1 MTVHAVRV
9 VTDPDASPAGA
20 ARLATPGRRRAWLPV
35 VALLTLGLAVVA
47 SATIGAT
54 SVEPAALWQS
64 GHPDHGVAA
73 ARLDRTA
80 LGLAVG
86 AALALSGALLQ
97 GLTRNPVADPGLLG
111 INAGASLAV
120 VTSISVFSVSTTVG
134 FVWAGLLG
142 AAVAGLLVHT
152 VAAAGA
158 GGATPV
164 KIAVSGAAVTAAV
177 TSLTSAM
184 LLADRSVM
192 TSFRFWSVGTLGGRD
207 WSVLSAGLP
216 FLLVGAL
223 LAVAGARLLDALAL
237 GDDVARALGRR
248 VQLDRAVVGL
258 AAVLLAGAA
267 TALAGPIAFVGL
279 VVPHVVRT
287 FTGPRHRVLLLWSAV
302 VGATLV
308 LLADTAGRVIAP
320 PSEVQVGVMAAIV
333 GLPFFLVLVRRI
345 RGGGL

>member
-1 MTVHAVRV
+1 MTVHTVRV
-9 VTDPDASPAGA
+9 ADPDAPTAGTA
-20 ARLATPGRRRAWLPV
+20 AVATSSRSRPWLPF
-35 VALLTLGLAVVA
+35 VAVLALALAVVG

-54 SVEPAALWQS
+54 SVESSALWQQ

-86 AALALSGALLQ
+86 AALALAGVLLQ

-111 INAGASLAV
+111 INAGASMAV
-120 VTSISVFSVSTTVG
+120 VVAISLLGISTTVG
-134 FVWAGLLG
+134 YVWAALLG
-142 AAVAGLLVHT
+142 AAAAGLLVHT
-152 VAAAGA
+152 VAALGP

-177 TSLTSAM
+177 TSLTSAL
-184 LLADRSVM
+184 LLADRAAM
-192 TSFRFWSVGTLGGRD
+192 TSYRFWSVGTLGGRD

-216 FLLVGAL
+216 FLAVGVV
-223 LAVAGARLLDALAL
+223 LAFAGARLLDALAL

-248 VQLDRAVVGL
+248 VQRDRVVVGL
-258 AAVLLAGAA
+258 AAVLLAGTA

-279 VVPHVVRT
+279 VVPHVVRA
-287 FTGPRHRVLLLWSAV
+287 FTGPRHALLLVWSAV

-308 LLADTAGRVIAP
+308 LVADTVGRVVAP
-320 PSEVQVGVMAAIV
+320 PSEVQVGVMAAII